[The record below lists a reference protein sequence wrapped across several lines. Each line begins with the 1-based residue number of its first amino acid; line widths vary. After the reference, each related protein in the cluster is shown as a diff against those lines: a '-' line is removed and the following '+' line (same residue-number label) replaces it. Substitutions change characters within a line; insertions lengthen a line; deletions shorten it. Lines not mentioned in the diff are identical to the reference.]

1 MLEAAGAA
9 LLHSAPIGR
18 ASIST
23 AVFAMSVLIAGYH
36 IRTGRPLWARI
47 VLAISLTVFGALG
60 GFLVPVGNASALLP
74 VVSFILVLPHTSRRW
89 LVTVAAITL
98 GSTVLI
104 LLMDAAFSPAVVP
117 SDFVLATFRDGIIV
131 GVVILV
137 LAGLADFAMVSRD
150 SLRDLH
156 DSTTRQLR
164 VTTSRLSLVAA
175 LRKVRRLPTPEAT
188 AGSIATALAD
198 LPLVD
203 IAVVLE
209 ATDQG
214 LSVLAI
220 AGDPVSPMNIGDV
233 VAEPRAEYLL
243 DRSRNGPGRNS
254 GQIGLSLRS
263 TSWT

>member
-1 MLEAAGAA
+1 MLAPDRTPADPLPIVAVGHDRIGRFFPVLLGLTLLAAVLEAAGAA

-36 IRTGRPLWARI
+36 IRTGRPFRARI

-89 LVTVAAITL
+89 LVAVAAITL

-175 LRKVRRLPTPEAT
+175 LRKVRRRPRPRRRQAPSRPPWPTC
-188 AGSIATALAD
+188 
-198 LPLVD
+198 
-203 IAVVLE
+203 
-209 ATDQG
+209 
-214 LSVLAI
+214 
-220 AGDPVSPMNIGDV
+220 
-233 VAEPRAEYLL
+233 R
-243 DRSRNGPGRNS
+243 
-254 GQIGLSLRS
+254 
-263 TSWT
+263 W